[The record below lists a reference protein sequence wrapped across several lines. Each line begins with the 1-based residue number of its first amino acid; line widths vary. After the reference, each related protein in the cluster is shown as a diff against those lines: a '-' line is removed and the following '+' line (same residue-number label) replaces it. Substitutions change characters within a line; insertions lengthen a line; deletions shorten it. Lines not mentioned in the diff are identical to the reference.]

1 MEEEGGRGQWES
13 RFSGRETVRI
23 SQLRVVRE
31 DEWMEGGKET
41 KESSE
46 KKTQI
51 G

>member
-1 MEEEGGRGQWES
+1 MGGG
-13 RFSGRETVRI
+13 SGSPGSLVERLSEFL
-23 SQLRVVRE
+23 SSELVRE